1 VRPDLL
7 HAIYTEKRLIF
18 AQVVFLGL
26 MIATQTIKATAILI
40 IAMTCDPMSDVM
52 ETMSNTNF
60 TRKRSPKVV
69 ASSKL
74 VL

>member
-1 VRPDLL
+1 
-7 HAIYTEKRLIF
+7 
-18 AQVVFLGL
+18 